1 MRLNT
6 LLAAVVPLVLLLP
19 LSAQAAW
26 PKGVKEQYMN
36 DCTKAASQSVNPTVA
51 KQHCTCGAD
60 VLEKK
65 FTTQEISQ
73 LMDKNTPPSG
83 ELGQRALKEIS
94 VCRVQ
99 K

>member
-1 MRLNT
+1 MRLIR
-6 LLAAVVPLVLLLP
+6 LIALAAPLALILP

-26 PKGVKEQYMN
+26 PPGLKNQYMA
-36 DCTKAASQSVNPTVA
+36 DCSKAASQSVNPAQA
-51 KQHCTCGAD
+51 KKSCSCGAD

-65 FTTQEISQ
+65 FTTQEIGQ
-73 LMDKNTPPSG
+73 LMDKNNPPSG

-94 VCRVQ
+94 VCKVQ